1 MRVQD
6 VMNKTVAS
14 CRPDA
19 NLAAAVALMWKYGCG
34 LLPVVDDQGKVTG
47 VITDRDICIAL
58 GTRDQRASESR
69 VSDVAYRG
77 AAVCNED
84 EDVRSAL
91 KIMAAERVRRLPVVD
106 DEGALVGILSLD
118 DVTLRARHRDDTDR
132 PPVSFEDV
140 MNTLR
145 AIYHRGSR
153 AGAHVGAA
161 A

>member
-6 VMNKTVAS
+6 VMAKAVVS
-14 CRPDA
+14 CHPDA
-19 NLAAAVALMWKYGCG
+19 NLAVVAALMWEHNCG
-34 LLPVVDDQGKVTG
+34 QLPVVKDDGKVSA

-58 GTRDQRASESR
+58 GTRNQRACELR
-69 VSDVAYRG
+69 VRDVTCR
-77 AAVCNED
+77 AAVVCHADDNL
-84 EDVRSAL
+84 RAAL
-91 KIMAAERVRRLPVVD
+91 NIMAAERVRRLPVVD
-106 DEGALVGILSLD
+106 QDGALVGILSLD
-118 DVTLRARHRDDTDR
+118 DVTLQARHHGDTDR

-153 AGAHVGAA
+153 AEAHLPAA